1 MSNAIRRVSL
11 RNLGAHKVRLLLTV
25 IAVVL
30 GTAFVSGSFVFTDT
44 LSGTFNSI
52 FSSALKGVD
61 TQVKPVNDRNVG
73 VPISLADKIQAVDG
87 VRAVQ
92 VQVSGPALLIGTN
105 DKVVRGGG
113 APSLGGIWTPADQ
126 SIDVPPTITSGAA
139 PTQPDQ
145 VAINDSAAKK
155 AHLVAGDKAKV
166 LVPTTGVIDVTVT
179 GIYHLKTA
187 TGGYVG
193 ILFPKAQ
200 GVTLFTDGQH
210 VPSIQVAAKPGV
222 SENTLTAR
230 IAAILPADLKAQT
243 GDKVR
248 KDAEDT
254 VQTALSFVNY
264 FLLAFGLI
272 ALLVGTFIIY
282 NTFSM
287 IVAQRLREL
296 ALLRAIGASRRQINR
311 SVLFEA
317 SIIGFIGALLGLA
330 GGIGLAYGLSAF
342 LRAVGSGLPGGSLV
356 LSARTV
362 IVSLVVGI
370 GVTLI
375 SAYAPAR
382 RAAKIPPVAA
392 MRAEFASTGSSLRVR
407 TIIGAV
413 VFAIGVLAAI
423 GGAVA
428 KSAGS
433 GASLVGLGL
442 LFCGAGALL
451 LSPKLAQWVI
461 GAIGV
466 IVRPFGV
473 VGRLAR
479 TNAVRNP
486 RRTAATA
493 FALTVGLLLVSAIGV
508 VGASTKANLD
518 SIIDSSVTADFV
530 ITGTDNSQL
539 PPAASVAASKVD
551 GIAKYVSIYDVAPT
565 INGSNTSGSAV
576 AGDLSSVFKM
586 KVLQGSGTIGSSDIV
601 VSNGYADSHNWSVG
615 QTKTLTQPG
624 GASRAVTVSGI
635 YADNQLFNNWIV
647 SDDTLRALEP
657 ANDITQDV
665 GLVVAAPGVNLATLQ
680 ANLQNAVDPFY
691 IAQVQTPDEFK
702 GQQADQI
709 NGLLNVLYGLL
720 GLAIVISILGIINT
734 LALSVVERRREIG
747 MLRAIGAQRKQ
758 VRRTIQLESFL
769 IAVFG
774 AILGLVLG
782 ITFGVLF
789 THTLRSQGLTVISV
803 PWTQDVIFLIVA
815 GFVGVLAALWPA
827 VRAARTKPLEVI
839 AEA

>member
-1 MSNAIRRVSL
+1 MANAIRRVSL
-11 RNLGAHKVRLLLTV
+11 RNLSAHKVRLLLTV

-52 FSSALKGVD
+52 FSTALKGVD
-61 TQVKPVNDRNVG
+61 SEVTPISDRNVG
-73 VPISLADKIQAVDG
+73 VPISLGDKIQALDG

-92 VQVSGPALLIGTN
+92 ETVTGDALLIGSN
-105 DKVVRGGG
+105 GKVVRGGG
-113 APSLGGIWTPADQ
+113 APSVGGIWTPADE
-126 SIDVPPTITSGAA
+126 SIDVPPTITSGTA
-139 PTQPDQ
+139 PTETNQ

-166 LVPTTGVIDVTVT
+166 LVPTTGVIDVTIT
-179 GIYHLKTA
+179 GVYHVKTD

-200 GVTLFTDGQH
+200 GITLFTDGQH
-210 VPSIQVAAKPGV
+210 VPSIEVAAKSGV
-222 SENTLTAR
+222 SEKVLTDR
-230 IAAILPADLKAQT
+230 IAAILPSDMKVKT
-243 GDKVR
+243 GDQVR
-248 KDAEDT
+248 KDAENA

-296 ALLRAIGASRRQINR
+296 ALLRAIGASRRQVSR

-330 GGIGLAYGLSAF
+330 GGIGLAYGLAAF
-342 LRAVGSGLPGGSLV
+342 LRAVGSGLPGGGLV

-362 IVSLVVGI
+362 IISLVVGI
-370 GVTLI
+370 GVTVI

-407 TIIGAV
+407 TIIGTV
-413 VFAIGVLAAI
+413 VFVLGVLAAI
-423 GGAVA
+423 GGAVS

-442 LFCGAGALL
+442 LFTGAGALL
-451 LSPKLAQWVI
+451 LAPKLAQWVI
-461 GAIGV
+461 GVIGV
-466 IVRPFGV
+466 IVKPFGA

-518 SIIDSSVTADFV
+518 SIIDTSVKGDFI
-530 ITGTDNSQL
+530 ITGTDNQPL
-539 PPAASVAASKVD
+539 PPAASVAASKVSWD
-551 GIAKYVSIYDVAPT
+551 RRLRL
-565 INGSNTSGSAV
+565 
-576 AGDLSSVFKM
+576 DLRHRPDDQRFE
-586 KVLQGSGTIGSSDIV
+586 
-601 VSNGYADSHNWSVG
+601 HERVG
-615 QTKTLTQPG
+615 G
-624 GASRAVTVSGI
+624 RG
-635 YADNQLFNNWIV
+635 
-647 SDDTLRALEP
+647 EP
-657 ANDITQDV
+657 V
-665 GLVVAAPGVNLATLQ
+665 
-680 ANLQNAVDPFY
+680 
-691 IAQVQTPDEFK
+691 
-702 GQQADQI
+702 
-709 NGLLNVLYGLL
+709 
-720 GLAIVISILGIINT
+720 
-734 LALSVVERRREIG
+734 
-747 MLRAIGAQRKQ
+747 
-758 VRRTIQLESFL
+758 
-769 IAVFG
+769 
-774 AILGLVLG
+774 
-782 ITFGVLF
+782 
-789 THTLRSQGLTVISV
+789 
-803 PWTQDVIFLIVA
+803 
-815 GFVGVLAALWPA
+815 VGVQHEGAAGQRHG
-827 VRAARTKPLEVI
+827 VAARTWSSRTATPLRTTGRSGRPRRSCSP
-839 AEA
+839 AAAAAR